1 MSNSQPA
8 TSQAN
13 LPVIP
18 ESVIADLDA
27 APPFET
33 ILSMDGTQ
41 YRLGWGQTT
50 WPESMV
56 PLYTLEDCSA
66 GETDFA
72 GVLIYGTHGSQG
84 ERHGYAHFDRHD
96 PDDAP
101 ETTPD
106 SYQAN
111 PVSSLALTDTE
122 PLDELADA
130 LATIHDLIP
139 RGKRT
144 LPEWLAFTRHLKDR
158 RTNQDAPVHER
169 ILGNPKIERSLFEWQ
184 EGPHEFLLRVENA
197 IDGSQRSSQSQD
209 SEEPV
214 ASLWGMHDA
223 VIAFADRITTPG
235 GDLRAYYD
243 EKDVPRNR

>member
-1 MSNSQPA
+1 MSHSPPA
-8 TSQAN
+8 PSQAT
-13 LPVIP
+13 LPVLP
-18 ESVIADLDA
+18 ESVIDDLDA

-33 ILSMDGTQ
+33 ILTMDGTQ

-56 PLYTLEDCSA
+56 PLYTLEDCKA

-72 GVLIYGTHGSQG
+72 GVLIYGTHGPQG
-84 ERHGYAHFDRHD
+84 DRHGYAHFDSHD
-96 PDDAP
+96 PDDTP
-101 ETTPD
+101 QTTPD
-106 SYQAN
+106 SYQAT
-111 PVSSLALTDTE
+111 PVTTLELTDTAS
-122 PLDELADA
+122 LDELADA

-139 RGKRT
+139 DGKRT

-158 RTNQDAPVHER
+158 RTTEEAPVHER

-184 EGPHEFLLRVENA
+184 ESPQEFLFRVENA
-197 IDGSQRSSQSQD
+197 IDGSQPGTQSDD

-243 EKDVPRNR
+243 EKNVPRNR